1 MTISVAEIRLA
12 YGQRAGVG
20 VSPICSCPYA
30 GTTRIRFD
38 G

>member
-1 MTISVAEIRLA
+1 MAISVAKIRLA
-12 YGQRAGVG
+12 YVERAGVG

-30 GTTRIRFD
+30 GTTRIRFE